1 MSAAGRWGERPGDRA
16 PYLPDAATSCI
27 GIGRRQRFTG
37 NSTATAHTPRANH
50 EGGKGRN
57 DMPGYETQQ
66 MGDATEIS
74 TTPESVPAPW
84 LLVAIPGGLLVLIAL
99 STGFIYG
106 VLAAGFVYGA
116 MYLLMHSK
124 QATLYRTPAKFRV
137 SKNGIEVGA
146 ATIPK
151 DTIHRVIVRNH
162 VLQAAGDVIIVA
174 DGHPNSG
181 QQNVV
186 AGMNWAVSKLG
197 PISYRVDAE
206 ARGVPTTLAGGLTE
220 PTAAAIMTDVN
231 KALQLS

>member
-1 MSAAGRWGERPGDRA
+1 MGGANVRWGTGRPLRKYQA
-16 PYLPDAATSCI
+16 ITV
-27 GIGRRQRFTG
+27 
-37 NSTATAHTPRANH
+37 N
-50 EGGKGRN
+50 EGKERN
-57 DMPGYETQQ
+57 DMPGYDTQQ

-99 STGFIYG
+99 ASGFIYG

-124 QATLYRTPAKFRV
+124 QATLYRAPAKFRV
-137 SKNGIEVGA
+137 SKSGVEVNGN
-146 ATIPK
+146 TIPK
-151 DTIHRVIVRNH
+151 DAIHRVIVRNH
-162 VLQAAGDVIIVA
+162 VRQAAGDVIIVA
-174 DGHPNSG
+174 DAHPNSG

-197 PISYRVDAE
+197 PISYRVDVE

-231 KALQLS
+231 KTLQSS

>member
-1 MSAAGRWGERPGDRA
+1 
-16 PYLPDAATSCI
+16 
-27 GIGRRQRFTG
+27 
-37 NSTATAHTPRANH
+37 
-50 EGGKGRN
+50 
-57 DMPGYETQQ
+57 MPGYETQQ

-74 TTPESVPAPW
+74 TIPEKVPAPW

-99 STGFIYG
+99 ATGFIYG

-124 QATLYRTPAKFRV
+124 QATQYRTPAKFRV
-137 SKNGIEVGA
+137 SKNGIDVNGN
-146 ATIPK
+146 TIPK
-151 DTIHRVIVRNH
+151 DAIHRVIVRNH

-174 DGHPNSG
+174 NPNPNSG

-186 AGMNWAVSKLG
+186 AGMNWAVQKLG

-220 PTAAAIMTDVN
+220 PTAAAIMSDVN